1 MQIAEKFHN
10 GEGDKFHIERVFD
23 NSPYLKKAE
32 QLRQAGAENFG
43 ESKVVGVLPAHLFYE
58 WLKEAGVDPSDK
70 EAAEEVL
77 RRKMLSGD
85 FDKLRVWKG
94 TY

>member
-32 QLRQAGAENFG
+32 QLRQA
-43 ESKVVGVLPAHLFYE
+43 
-58 WLKEAGVDPSDK
+58 
-70 EAAEEVL
+70 
-77 RRKMLSGD
+77 
-85 FDKLRVWKG
+85 
-94 TY
+94 